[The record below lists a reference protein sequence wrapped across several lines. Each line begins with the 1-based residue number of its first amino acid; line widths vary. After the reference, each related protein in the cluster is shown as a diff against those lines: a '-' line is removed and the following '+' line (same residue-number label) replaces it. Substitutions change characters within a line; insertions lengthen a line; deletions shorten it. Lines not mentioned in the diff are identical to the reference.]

1 MDMLS
6 YAEWCAKIEKMA
18 HDKDETQALDLLREA
33 ISAVDNA
40 TMATVKWASVHNVS
54 AVPWTELYKLRT
66 KLIELATGLSGAK
79 FE

>member
-6 YAEWCAKIEKMA
+6 YTEWCVKIEKMA
-18 HDKDETQALDLLREA
+18 HDKDETQALDLLRKA

-40 TMATVKWASVHNVS
+40 TMATVKWASVNNVS

-66 KLIELATGLSGAK
+66 KLIELAKVLSGAK